1 MTTRLGSCRLVSNLG
16 RMVQYLRQNSSVHS
30 PGPELE
36 IVRSFEHRETL
47 SASDI
52 VRLTGLSRSTVYRSL
67 SILVRS
73 DFLSRDQTR
82 RRYLLGPR
90 ILQLGMLAR
99 RRLAADTV
107 VGPHLL
113 KLHQQTRETVTFSIV
128 DGSHRLCVQ
137 VLEAESELRQVA
149 QAGTRYPLHL
159 GAAGKV
165 IIAHMDRAVAS
176 LVLQNQG
183 VLPGEV
189 HQAFRALDK
198 IRRQGYAVTVGERV
212 PGVCAAA
219 APVFLQG
226 VVYGSVAVAGP
237 RDRMRKALG
246 SIIPLVVGAARMLPL
261 EILSSTAE
269 TTTTKKPGDGAR

>member
-1 MTTRLGSCRLVSNLG
+1 
-16 RMVQYLRQNSSVHS
+16 MVQYLRHNAGVHS

-36 IVRSFEHRETL
+36 IVGSFEQGETL
-47 SASDI
+47 SATDI
-52 VRLTGLSRSTVYRSL
+52 VRLTGLPRSTVYRSL
-67 SILVRS
+67 NILIRS
-73 DFLSRDQTR
+73 EFLSRDPAR

-99 RRLAADTV
+99 RRLAAETI

-113 KLHQQTRETVTFSIV
+113 KLQQQTRETVTFSII

-149 QAGTRYPLHL
+149 QAGMRYPLHL

-165 IIAHMDRAVAS
+165 ILAHMDRQVAS
-176 LVLQNQG
+176 IILQTQG
-183 VLPGEV
+183 ISPGEAQ
-189 HQAFRALDK
+189 QALRSLDK

-219 APVFLQG
+219 APVFVQDAI
-226 VVYGSVAVAGP
+226 YGSVAVAGP

-246 SIIPLVVGAARMLPL
+246 PIIPLVVGAARTLTL
-261 EILSSTAE
+261 EVSSSTAE
-269 TTTTKKPGDGAR
+269 RSTAGKST

>member
-1 MTTRLGSCRLVSNLG
+1 
-16 RMVQYLRQNSSVHS
+16 MVQYLRHNAGVHS

-36 IVRSFEHRETL
+36 IVGSFEQGETL
-47 SASDI
+47 SATDI
-52 VRLTGLSRSTVYRSL
+52 VRLTGLPRSTVYRSL
-67 SILVRS
+67 SILIRS
-73 DFLSRDQTR
+73 EFLSRDPAR

-99 RRLAADTV
+99 RRLAADAV

-113 KLHQQTRETVTFSIV
+113 RLHQKTRETVTFSIV

-149 QAGTRYPLHL
+149 QAGMRYPLHL

-165 IIAHMDRAVAS
+165 ILAHMDRQVAS
-176 LVLQNQG
+176 LILQNQG
-183 VLPGEV
+183 ISAAEAQHTL
-189 HQAFRALDK
+189 RSLDK
-198 IRRQGYAVTVGERV
+198 IRRQGHAVTVGERV

-219 APVFLQG
+219 APVF
-226 VVYGSVAVAGP
+226 VHEAIYGSVAVAGP

-246 SIIPLVVGAARMLPL
+246 PIIPLVVGAARTLTL
-261 EILSSTAE
+261 EIPSSTAKRS
-269 TTTTKKPGDGAR
+269 TTGSSV